1 MALAKV
7 KDKVM
12 MKKTN
17 VLLVKERNLWIK
29 KLKLK
34 FQLSQDVLTS
44 MIMYTTEW
52 LMIFQVKFNI

>member
-52 LMIFQVKFNI
+52 LMIFLVKFNI